1 MSCGVISGRCR
12 EVLEVLNK
20 SSTLQEERLAII
32 DSFAALYTTAEY
44 ISRQLM
50 SLSRREDG

>member
-1 MSCGVISGRCR
+1 MISGRCR